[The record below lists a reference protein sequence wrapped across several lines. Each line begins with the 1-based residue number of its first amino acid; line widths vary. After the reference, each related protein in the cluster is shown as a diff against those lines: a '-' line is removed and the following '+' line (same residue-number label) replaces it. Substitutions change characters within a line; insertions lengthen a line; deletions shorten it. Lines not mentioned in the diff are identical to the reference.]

1 MQRKFRIPVRRLL
14 DSTMADNSM
23 IDDFNIIAERLFRT
37 EQIPASSPV
46 PLNCAPLG
54 RVMFV
59 ISSINVQPGM
69 RIWTK
74 FDMKTSFP

>member
-14 DSTMADNSM
+14 DSTMADNSI
-23 IDDFNIIAERLFRT
+23 IDDFNMIAERLFRT
-37 EQIPASSPV
+37 EQIPGSSPV
-46 PLNCAPLG
+46 PLNCNPLG

>member
-54 RVMFV
+54 RVCKLTDDGNAFEIV
-59 ISSINVQPGM
+59 FG
-69 RIWTK
+69 K
-74 FDMKTSFP
+74 KTNAL